1 MNGRTKNL
9 FLTRRFLTALIL
21 MFLANVYS
29 SLGSTMQDVTFSPSD
44 LDSISSSNNHA
55 PIQYEFQDVEVIP
68 ESTERKEDI
77 REESLPD
84 STLKWYTMFTKIPN
98 DWALFG
104 RRTFRA
110 ESVPTIVGIAGITG
124 ALYIFDQNTYRN
136 THAYEG
142 KSRKIVTFRDAL
154 VSVGDGLYQFGFIG
168 TMAVYGFAS
177 HDSRA
182 LRTASQMTE
191 AILATG
197 VVVQVL
203 KRITGRESPI
213 VATEDRGEVR
223 PFPNFNEYQRHQPKY
238 YSFPSGHIAT
248 TTAALTVLCENFPE
262 AKWMRP
268 VSCILIGAVGG
279 SLVSKGWHWYSDL
292 PLGIALGYSFGVIA
306 AHPEGFDIKKSN
318 NDTTLDVSL
327 APKLISSGAELEMTV
342 HF

>member
-1 MNGRTKNL
+1 MNGRTKIL
-9 FLTRRFLTALIL
+9 FLTRRFLIALTL
-21 MFLANVYS
+21 MFLANACAS
-29 SLGSTMQDVTFSPSD
+29 FGSTMQDVIFSLPDS
-44 LDSISSSNNHA
+44 DSISSSNNRV
-55 PIQYEFQDVEVIP
+55 PVQYEFQNVEVIP
-68 ESTERKEDI
+68 ESTERKENI
-77 REESLPD
+77 PEESHTD
-84 STLKWYTMFTKIPN
+84 ASLKWHTMFTKIPN

-104 RRTFRA
+104 RRTFRV
-110 ESVPTIVGIAGITG
+110 ESVPTIAGIVGITG
-124 ALYIFDQNTYRN
+124 ALYIFDQNTYRD

-142 KSRKIVTFRDAL
+142 KSRKIATFRDAL

-168 TMAVYGFAS
+168 TVAVYGFAS

-182 LRTASQMTE
+182 LRVASQMTE

-248 TTAALTVLCENFPE
+248 TTASLTVLCESYPE
-262 AKWMRP
+262 ATWLQP
-268 VSCILIGAVGG
+268 ASIILIGAVGG

-292 PLGIALGYSFGVIA
+292 PLGIALGYSFGFIA
-306 AHPEGFDIKKSN
+306 AHPEGLDIKTSN
-318 NDTTLDVSL
+318 NDKSLDVSV